1 MIYIILYRTA
11 FFYILVV
18 LAYKIMGKREVG
30 ELSVFD
36 FIISLLIAELISIS
50 IENYNESIWFAILP
64 ICVLVIF
71 QILFSF
77 IALKSDKFRNLVD
90 GKESVIIQ
98 NGKLNFK
105 EMSKQRYNLSD
116 LLLQL
121 REMQVRSIEEVDYAI
136 LETSGRLSVFT
147 KDDKTNKTFPL
158 PLILDGDIQKDNLQ
172 YINKNIKWIK
182 DILKKKKVEVED
194 IFYAFYKDNEVF
206 IIKKDD

>member
-1 MIYIILYRTA
+1 MIFTILYRTI
-11 FFYILVV
+11 FFYLLVV
-18 LAYKIMGKREVG
+18 IAYKIMGKREVG

-64 ICVLVIF
+64 ICILVAF

-77 IALKSDKFRNLVD
+77 IALKNNKFRDVVD

-105 EMSKQRYNLSD
+105 EMTKQRYNLSD

-136 LETSGRLSVFT
+136 LETSGRLSVFK
-147 KDDKTNKTFPL
+147 KDDKDNKTFPL
-158 PLILDGDIQKDNLQ
+158 PLILDGEIQEDNLK
-172 YINKNIKWIK
+172 YINKNKKWIK
-182 DILKKKKVEVED
+182 DILNKKKVKLDKV
-194 IFYAFYKDNEVF
+194 FYAFYKENEVY